1 MKLRN
6 VVAILILILIAVSA
20 HFVRGAFAQEAL
32 LSSPLAAPSSDTQL
46 HALSS
51 TRFHFITLKQF
62 HAALFTPGG
71 HDQPLSGSEV
81 QILNAGLNTFLT
93 SPGREELLL
102 EALRQDKAVRLQFS
116 VPEAEEDY
124 EMTNHP
130 TKPLAYRLEPK
141 IRQVP
146 TSIEIR
152 PLLDQPAAFQIVLAK
167 GDARYAY
174 SVDWAGNISRL
185 S

>member
-1 MKLRN
+1 MRLIPARETVGRLPNSTVKLRN

-32 LSSPLAAPSSDTQL
+32 FSSPLTASSSDTKL

-71 HDQPLSGSEV
+71 HERPLSGSEV
-81 QILNAGLNTFLT
+81 QILNAGLNAFLT

-102 EALRQDKAVRLQFS
+102 EALRQNKAVRLQFS

-130 TKPLAYRLEPK
+130 TKPLVYRLEPK
-141 IRQVP
+141 I
-146 TSIEIR
+146 
-152 PLLDQPAAFQIVLAK
+152 
-167 GDARYAY
+167 
-174 SVDWAGNISRL
+174 
-185 S
+185 